1 MNAPAII
8 LSHPQLGE
16 NIGAAARAMA
26 NFALADL
33 RLVKPRDGWPN
44 ERANVMAVGASFV
57 LDDARVF
64 PTLPEAIGDLQFVLA
79 TTARNRGFA
88 KQIYTP
94 EAGMK
99 LLRAAIARGETCGIL
114 FGNERTGLENDEV
127 SLSSAVIT
135 VPTSEE
141 FSSINLA
148 QAVLLIAYEWFKS
161 GDETPGYKLEHGPL
175 ARKATREE
183 MIHLFEHLE
192 GELLANGFLYPPDK
206 AETMIRNIRQMLSR
220 AEFTDQEVR
229 TLRGIIVAL
238 AEGKHRKRATAPKK
252 SV

>member
-1 MNAPAII
+1 MSAPSII

-26 NFALADL
+26 NFGLGDL
-33 RLVKPRDGWPN
+33 RLIKPRDGWPN
-44 ERANVMAVGASFV
+44 ERANVMAVGASYV

-64 PTLPEAIGDLQFVLA
+64 PTLKEGIGDLQFVLA
-79 TTARNRGFA
+79 TTARGRGFA

-94 EAGMK
+94 VEGVK
-99 LLRAAIARGETCGIL
+99 LLREALARGETCGVL

-127 SLSSAVIT
+127 SLASAVIT
-135 VPTSEE
+135 IPTSEE
-141 FSSINLA
+141 FSSINLG
-148 QAVLLIAYEWFKS
+148 QAVLLVAYEWLKS
-161 GDETPGYKLEHGPL
+161 GDATPGYRLEHGPN
-175 ARKATREE
+175 AQKATREE
-183 MIHLFEHLE
+183 MFQLFEHLE

-238 AEGKHRKRATAPKK
+238 AQGKHRKRGTVPKT
-252 SV
+252 SE

>member
-26 NFALADL
+26 NFGLSDF
-33 RLVKPRDGWPN
+33 RLVAPRDGWPN
-44 ERANVMAVGASFV
+44 EKAVAMAVGASYV
-57 LDDARVF
+57 LDDARLF
-64 PTLPEAIGDLQFVLA
+64 QTLPEAIGNLQFVLA
-79 TTARNRGFA
+79 TTARSRGFA

-94 EAGMK
+94 QAGVK
-99 LLRAAIARGETCGIL
+99 LLRDAIARGEKCGIL

-127 SLSSAVIT
+127 SLASAVIT

-141 FSSINLA
+141 FSSINLG

-161 GDETPGYKLEHGPL
+161 GDRTPGYKLEHGPT

-192 GELLANGFLYPPDK
+192 GELLASGFLYPPDK
-206 AETMIRNIRQMLSR
+206 ADTMIRNIRAMLSR

-238 AEGKHRKRATAPKK
+238 AEGKHRKRGTSPKD
-252 SV
+252 SE